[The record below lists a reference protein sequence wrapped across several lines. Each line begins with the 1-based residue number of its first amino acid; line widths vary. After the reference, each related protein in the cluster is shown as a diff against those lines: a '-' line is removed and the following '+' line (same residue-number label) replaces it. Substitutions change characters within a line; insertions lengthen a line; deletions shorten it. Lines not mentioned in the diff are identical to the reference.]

1 MKRIQ
6 KTGRRASQQERDN
19 ARDILELYRAVMA
32 CPDGNY
38 CVNPEDDP
46 EIRKYLQQDD
56 VVEYVIS
63 CLENFVEH
71 GTFEFLTF
79 NLRDLQ
85 IREGYIRKTK
95 SGMSRKDAIE
105 ALAEKFHLDN
115 RTIERIIVNVK
126 S

>member
-19 ARDILELYRAVMA
+19 ARAILELYRAVMA

-38 CVNPEDDP
+38 CVNPGDDP
-46 EIRKYLQQDD
+46 EIRKYLQQEDA
-56 VVEYVIS
+56 VEYLVS
-63 CLENFVEH
+63 SVENFAEH
-71 GTFEFLTF
+71 GTFESLTV

-85 IREGYIRKTK
+85 IRCEYIRKTK

-105 ALAEKFHLDN
+105 ELAEKFYMDN
-115 RTIERIIVNVK
+115 RNIERILVNVK